1 MGFFQK
7 LLGGNKGGGKMADL
21 LQTLIA
27 DLNLDQSQIASV
39 KQAFQSF
46 REQRKNIK
54 DSGGDRSQ
62 IQQARAQMTQQMMS
76 VFNDQQKQTFT
87 ANAAKYDS
95 IMHGGE

>member
-7 LLGGNKGGGKMADL
+7 ILGGNKGGGKMGEL
-21 LQTLIA
+21 LQAIIT
-27 DLNLDQSQIASV
+27 DLKLDQNQIALV

-95 IMHGGE
+95 ILHGGE